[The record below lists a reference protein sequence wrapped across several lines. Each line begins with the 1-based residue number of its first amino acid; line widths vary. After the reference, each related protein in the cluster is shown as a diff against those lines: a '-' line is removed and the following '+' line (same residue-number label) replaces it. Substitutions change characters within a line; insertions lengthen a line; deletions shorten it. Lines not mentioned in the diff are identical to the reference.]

1 MSLRLS
7 LVLSLSSVM
16 LIASS
21 LDIYSDKSFYTYQP
35 KDSFIGFNTNIKA
48 KNTLGSLELVTKNS
62 CSEKSHLC
70 NEHENLQAL
79 HVRLNQL
86 TKEQSILDTL
96 VAQYRPDTSI
106 DADTTIKTASKIAS
120 RMASIAQESKNLQ
133 KEIQNASSAFA
144 KHAPSKDA
152 LYYSQKPESEVTL
165 TINRGLYF
173 QSEYLL
179 DIDKGNL
186 EHSLLLSNRSG
197 IDIVADEVK
206 LFAKPA
212 GYISAPVV
220 FYPRK
225 IRIAQP
231 QAKRTLQRKEMS
243 MMAMEVGD
251 AVMAAPA
258 PMANQA
264 LHVSKTETRSYRLKN
279 LTLPSDAKEKKIPVD
294 VEKLTIDSRLTWH
307 PYNSSNVYETASFA
321 PKQTI
326 ESHQWKVRRNKQLIE
341 NAPIRRDGKEIL
353 INVAID
359 YDIETKRKNI
369 SEFSEDKGIFSS
381 DRLKKEGFKLT
392 LTNRSKVDKK
402 VEIIERIPLSTQE
415 EIQVSLEKLHVPYD
429 YNTKSGK
436 LTMTAN
442 VEAEK
447 TLNIDVVY
455 VIRYPKET
463 KIYY

>member
-48 KNTLGSLELVTKNS
+48 KNSLGSLELIKKNS
-62 CSEKSHLC
+62 CTENHALC
-70 NEHENLQAL
+70 QEHSALQAL

-86 TKEQSILDTL
+86 KKEQSILDTL
-96 VAQYRPDTSI
+96 VSQYSPDTSI
-106 DADTTIKTASKIAS
+106 DAESTIKTASTIAL
-120 RMASIAQESKNLQ
+120 RMATIAQESKNLQ
-133 KEIQNASSAFA
+133 KEIQNTSSLFA
-144 KHAPSKDA
+144 KHAPSKEA
-152 LYYSQKPESEVTL
+152 LFYSQKPQSEVTL

-197 IDIVADEVK
+197 VDIVADEVK

-212 GYISAPVV
+212 GYISAPIT

-231 QAKRTLQRKEMS
+231 QAKRVAMRKEMT
-243 MMAMEVGD
+243 MMAMPAMD
-251 AVMAAPA
+251 AIAAA

-264 LHVSKTETRSYRLKN
+264 LHVSKTETRSYRLEN
-279 LTLPSDAKEKKIPVD
+279 LTLLSNGKEKKIPVD
-294 VEKLTIDSRLTWH
+294 IEKLTIDSSLTWH
-307 PYNSSNVYETASFA
+307 PYNSNNVYKTASFA

-326 ESHQWKVRRNKQLIE
+326 ESRQWKVRHNQQLIE
-341 NAPIRRDGKEIL
+341 NAPIRKDGKEIL

-359 YDIETKRKNI
+359 YDIETKRENI

-402 VEIIERIPLSTQE
+402 IQITERIPLSTQE
-415 EIQVSLEKLHVPYD
+415 EIQVSLEKLNVPYKYD
-429 YNTKSGK
+429 TKTGK
-436 LTMTAN
+436 LTIIASIDAR
-442 VEAEK
+442 E
-447 TLNIDVVY
+447 TLNIDVIY
-455 VIRYPKET
+455 VIRYPKEV